1 MIEGSRADLVGAR
14 APGKLVLVG
23 EYAVLFGAP
32 AIVTAVDRYAEAR
45 FTDDPSER
53 PRSTE
58 AALAI
63 ARVEAEHGA
72 LGRGLVTDVSALRTA
87 SMKLGLGS
95 SAAAAVASAAAALQF
110 HGLEPSPDALSSLAD
125 AAHREVQPG
134 GSGVDVAASAYGG
147 TLRFTRS
154 GDVPRIE
161 KIALPSA
168 LHVRVV
174 FTGREA
180 STTKMLEAMRRFESQ
195 HPSRFDEARALLAA
209 EAERAASARTAEAF
223 VEAAGRYGEALDVF
237 GGRVGIPIVEADSRA
252 IDELAL
258 QHHGRAKPSGAGG
271 GDVAVAFFAS
281 ADDAARFDRA
291 ARRASLEILALGVE
305 AEGPSP
311 VYSRAE
317 T

>member
-1 MIEGSRADLVGAR
+1 MIEGSRGVLVGAR

-58 AALAI
+58 AARATS
-63 ARVEAEHGA
+63 RVEAEHGR
-72 LGRGLVTDVSALRTA
+72 LGRGLATDVTSLRTGT
-87 SMKLGLGS
+87 MKLGLGS
-95 SAAAAVASAAAALQF
+95 SAAAAVASAAAALHL
-110 HGLEPSPDALSSLAD
+110 HGIEPAAGELFSLAD

-147 TLRFTRS
+147 TVRFSRS
-154 GDVPRIE
+154 GEAARIE
-161 KIALPSA
+161 RIVLPSA

-180 STTKMLEAMRRFESQ
+180 STTKMLGAMRRFEAQ
-195 HPSRFDEARALLAA
+195 HSARFDDAQALLAA